1 MSFSIFVSVFQG
13 STWCHRSGRTWSASI
28 NRERMASSI
37 PRRAGNRGYVRA
49 RSAPTTWS
57 RSSAKSAV
65 VASPWRGTRTAMWIT
80 NADTSRGFSAPTADS
95 AASKRR
101 RFTPTSERNIQKKR
115 SLSSIWSSEHDK
127 KIASSLVL
135 HLISSDSRI
144 TSFHEARFLDRDLRT
159 SLKTNRQM
167 FLNLACY
174 CHTFLFLK
182 NIFLR
187 ISEYDFVHKYFI
199 FQLRFIDLF

>member
-28 NRERMASSI
+28 NREQMASSI

-80 NADTSRGFSAPTADS
+80 NADTSRGFSAPIADS
-95 AASKRR
+95 AASKRH
-101 RFTPTSERNIQKKR
+101 RFTPTSERNIQKRR

-144 TSFHEARFLDRDLRT
+144 TSFHEARFRDLRT

-174 CHTFLFLK
+174 CHIFLFLK
-182 NIFLR
+182 IR
-187 ISEYDFVHKYFI
+187 EYNFVHKYFI
-199 FQLRFIDLF
+199 FQLWFIYFK